1 MTCLLTKLSFSK
13 FRLLWQ
19 TADHEQGETIYYELN
34 KLPATVRNVP
44 LLVGCKNDPSRV
56 CHFDLVKRRFQ
67 PMATRVWRMSP
78 S

>member
-44 LLVGCKNDPSRV
+44 LLVGCKNDPSRCDTKWHIDV
-56 CHFDLVKRRFQ
+56 NTEIEVDNV
-67 PMATRVWRMSP
+67 
-78 S
+78 